1 MTYLLER
8 AFDNPICINPHL
20 LDFHIV
26 NCLGQ
31 HSQLSTFSDDITGY
45 LITGFINVAHWILHK
60 NLIGYNRGYAVIH
73 YTEGLKNQTCACY
86 KTDKETYN
94 RMLNKVNF
102 ELAAKSVTN

>member
-1 MTYLLER
+1 M
-8 AFDNPICINPHL
+8 
-20 LDFHIV
+20 
-26 NCLGQ
+26 
-31 HSQLSTFSDDITGY
+31 
-45 LITGFINVAHWILHK
+45 LHK